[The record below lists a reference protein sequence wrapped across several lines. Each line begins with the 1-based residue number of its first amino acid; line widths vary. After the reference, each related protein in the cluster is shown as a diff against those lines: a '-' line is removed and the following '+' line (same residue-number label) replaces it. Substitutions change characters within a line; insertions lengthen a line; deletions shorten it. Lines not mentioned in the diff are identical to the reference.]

1 MYQIDIS
8 TLYRL
13 FDQFGLVGQSR
24 HESLVQHEHELGS
37 NKPLLNKRFLSQHVG
52 PLLSPTTRG

>member
-1 MYQIDIS
+1 MYQI
-8 TLYRL
+8 YRL